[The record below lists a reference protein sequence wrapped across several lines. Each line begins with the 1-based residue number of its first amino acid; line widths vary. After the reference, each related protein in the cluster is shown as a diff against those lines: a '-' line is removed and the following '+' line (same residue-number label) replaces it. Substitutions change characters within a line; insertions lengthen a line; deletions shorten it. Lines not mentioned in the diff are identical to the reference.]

1 MSDSPG
7 PPQSSAERWVSWTA
21 FVAAIVLGWVMLW
34 ALGWS
39 IDFAVEDGDLP
50 AHALWR
56 ECPGLDNQAA
66 WVLIGLGLLA
76 VAGVQLIGRAIRRGG
91 WWQIGLWAGFFVI
104 VDALLMFQY
113 LRFFVPGGCD

>member
-1 MSDSPG
+1 MSEPLC
-7 PPQSSAERWVSWTA
+7 PPSSLERWVSWTA
-21 FVAAIVLGWVMLW
+21 FVSALVLGLVLLW

-39 IDFAVEDGDLP
+39 IDLAVDDGDLP

-56 ECPGLDNQAA
+56 ECPEVDNQVAL
-66 WVLIGLGLLA
+66 VLIGLGLLA
-76 VAGVQLIGRAIRRGG
+76 VTGVQLIGRARWRGG
-91 WWQIGLWAGFFVI
+91 WSQIGLWAGYLVI